1 MKENNSEF
9 ETNFIMIKAFHYIE
23 PTHCPIYVPL
33 NTLFSVTSNSI
44 HLSYKMYTII
54 KVLLWMLNVS
64 SLLMSKTQNYFQT
77 LQLANTY
84 VALTYLQ
91 YFKL

>member
-1 MKENNSEF
+1 MV
-9 ETNFIMIKAFHYIE
+9 
-23 PTHCPIYVPL
+23 PTSLLHVPL
-33 NTLFSVTSNSI
+33 NTLTIISVKNNSI
-44 HLSYKMYTII
+44 HLTYKLYAIV

-64 SLLMSKTQNYFQT
+64 GLVVLTTQKYLQT
-77 LQLANTY
+77 LLFENVY

>member
-1 MKENNSEF
+1 MV
-9 ETNFIMIKAFHYIE
+9 
-23 PTHCPIYVPL
+23 PTSLLHVPL
-33 NTLFSVTSNSI
+33 NTLTIISVQNNSI
-44 HLSYKMYTII
+44 HLTYKLYAIV

-64 SLLMSKTQNYFQT
+64 GLVVLTTQKYLQT
-77 LQLANTY
+77 LLFENVY

>member
-1 MKENNSEF
+1 MV
-9 ETNFIMIKAFHYIE
+9 
-23 PTHCPIYVPL
+23 PTSLLHVPP
-33 NTLFSVTSNSI
+33 NTLTIISVKNNSI
-44 HLSYKMYTII
+44 HLTYKLYAIV

-64 SLLMSKTQNYFQT
+64 GLVVLTTQKYLQT
-77 LQLANTY
+77 LLFENVY